1 MDLHSELDAAPHEAD
16 PAAGGEDVD
25 RNYLAS
31 GRNDTAPLDL
41 ANHQTAAAATSLEWR
56 NVESDS
62 DLAARGKNS
71 PTDGADAPKYLVL
84 VGHATT
90 LDFDPGLE

>member
-41 ANHQTAAAATSLEWR
+41 ANHQTAAAAATSLEWR

-62 DLAARGKNS
+62 DLA
-71 PTDGADAPKYLVL
+71 APKYLVL

-90 LDFDPGLE
+90 LDFDLGLE

>member
-41 ANHQTAAAATSLEWR
+41 ANHSLEWR

-62 DLAARGKNS
+62 DLAAGGKNS

-84 VGHATT
+84 VGHATN
-90 LDFDPGLE
+90 LDFELGLE

>member
-62 DLAARGKNS
+62 DL
-71 PTDGADAPKYLVL
+71 DAPKHMVL

-90 LDFDPGLE
+90 LDFELGLE